1 MTVGLA
7 VIIFFVLPRDT
18 NARWFT
24 DEERR
29 VAQIRLRRESNLE
42 GAGQISWNVAFE
54 VVRRWQ
60 VWAFAA
66 MAFLCGV
73 GVASASNF
81 LPVSLHLLYL
91 VIILLIAEIDNGPAY
106 RSIHAS
112 R

>member
-7 VIIFFVLPRDT
+7 VIIFFILPRDT

-42 GAGQISWNVAFE
+42 GAGQISWYVAFQ
-54 VVRRWQ
+54 VVRTWQ

-81 LPVSLHLLYL
+81 LPVIFMASLLHAVL
-91 VIILLIAEIDNGPAY
+91 IIKTDYGPANRPVY
-106 RSIHAS
+106 TPR
-112 R
+112 

>member
-7 VIIFFVLPRDT
+7 VIIFFILPRDT

-42 GAGQISWNVAFE
+42 GAGQISWNVAFA

-81 LPVSLHLLYL
+81 LPVSFLRLFLSLLY
-91 VIILLIAEIDNGPAY
+91 
-106 RSIHAS
+106 
-112 R
+112 